1 MRKSGLGCAALLGG
15 VAHEARQACVWG
27 GGRYPTPSS
36 AAHTPRTPRLAQTGA
51 TFANTLHLLQTY
63 SQLIPQVLPAQGT
76 SAGVLNIYILW

>member
-1 MRKSGLGCAALLGG
+1 MGKSGLGCAALLGG

-27 GGRYPTPSS
+27 RCPTPSS

-63 SQLIPQVLPAQGT
+63 SQLIPQVLPTQGT
-76 SAGVLNIYILW
+76 SAGALNIHILW